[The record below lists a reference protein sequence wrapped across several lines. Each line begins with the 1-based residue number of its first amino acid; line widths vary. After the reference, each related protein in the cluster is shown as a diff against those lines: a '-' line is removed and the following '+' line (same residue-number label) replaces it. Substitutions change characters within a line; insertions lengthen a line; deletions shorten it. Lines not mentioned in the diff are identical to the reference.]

1 MRKYLLSILFVSLSN
16 SKSVLKSQNLESDI
30 FKNLVENPSKL
41 LNPIIK
47 LTKIFNSENTG
58 LDKHKI
64 VKKSEVQSEYPETY
78 HGSGA
83 NPEFSDVKLGFR
95 ERLIKTLGPLPATLV
110 QPTDKQSSRFGEKL
124 MKSQGPLPAT
134 LVQPTDKQRSRFG
147 EKLMKSQESLRAT
160 MVQPTDKQRSR
171 FGEKLMKSQGS
182 LQAIMVQPTDKQ
194 SSTFGERFMKQP
206 TAGRAD
212 RLLTP
217 RSTASQQIDH
227 SIILPLQRQENHPT
241 VDLKPIE
248 WSSRHAQAKD
258 NTPLSLA
265 EMMSVLRRFRRV
277 KEVQHNM
284 RRRMGAAKMIV
295 ISHSLI
301 EDKVSQAAGAP
312 AIQPAERAGQQH

>member
-95 ERLIKTLGPLPATLV
+95 ERLIKTLGPLPATL
-110 QPTDKQSSRFGEKL
+110 
-124 MKSQGPLPAT
+124 
-134 LVQPTDKQRSRFG
+134 
-147 EKLMKSQESLRAT
+147 
-160 MVQPTDKQRSR
+160 VQPTDKQRSR